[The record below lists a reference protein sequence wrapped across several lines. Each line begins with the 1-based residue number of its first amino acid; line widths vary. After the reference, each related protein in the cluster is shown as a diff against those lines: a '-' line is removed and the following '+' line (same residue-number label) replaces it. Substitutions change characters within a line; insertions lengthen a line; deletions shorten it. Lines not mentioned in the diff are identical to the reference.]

1 MEAATGREAKTIHRL
16 LEFSPKAGGFVR
28 NEHDPLQCDLVII
41 DETSMVD
48 VYLMHSLLKALPGPC
63 RLFLVGDVDQLPS
76 VGPGNVLMDIIAS
89 TVVPTVRLQTVFRQ
103 AAESGIVSNAHRI
116 NRGDA
121 PQFNNEDFFFIE
133 RTDPERAVE
142 TVLELV
148 TARIPGKFGFDPFRQ
163 LQVMAPMH
171 RGPLGVANLNERLQH
186 ALNAE
191 GRPAS
196 RRNFRV
202 GDKVIQLRNNYELD
216 VYNGDVGVVADIDE
230 ETTTMTVQFDER
242 PVAYASDELDNLGLA
257 YAITVH
263 KSQGS
268 EYPAVVLP
276 LVAQHYLLLQRNVLY
291 TAVTRA
297 KKLVVIVGDPKALH
311 QALRNTDVS
320 RRHTRLAERLRN
332 AL

>member
-1 MEAATGREAKTIHRL
+1 M
-16 LEFSPKAGGFVR
+16 
-28 NEHDPLQCDLVII
+28 
-41 DETSMVD
+41 
-48 VYLMHSLLKALPGPC
+48 
-63 RLFLVGDVDQLPS
+63 
-76 VGPGNVLMDIIAS
+76 
-89 TVVPTVRLQTVFRQ
+89 
-103 AAESGIVSNAHRI
+103 
-116 NRGDA
+116 
-121 PQFNNEDFFFIE
+121 
-133 RTDPERAVE
+133 
-142 TVLELV
+142 
-148 TARIPGKFGFDPFRQ
+148 
-163 LQVMAPMH
+163 
-171 RGPLGVANLNERLQH
+171 
-186 ALNAE
+186 
-191 GRPAS
+191 
-196 RRNFRV
+196 
-202 GDKVIQLRNNYELD
+202 RNNYELD